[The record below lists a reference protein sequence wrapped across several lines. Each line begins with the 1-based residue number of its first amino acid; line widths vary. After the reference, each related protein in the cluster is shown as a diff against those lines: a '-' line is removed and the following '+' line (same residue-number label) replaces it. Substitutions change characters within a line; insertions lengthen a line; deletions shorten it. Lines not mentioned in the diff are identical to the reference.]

1 MSSEKTRD
9 DVQHG
14 ITAADVHYPVV
25 AEGTGKT
32 LDEAHGAKA
41 KEVRNAEFYAAITES
56 KIERWSKSSIEM
68 YFAVFIAFCCACA
81 NGYDGSLMGSI
92 IAMKPFMDTFNT
104 TLSGEKVAVITSLYS
119 VGSIVTA
126 PAAAAISDKWGR
138 RIAMFIGGV
147 VIIVGSII
155 ACTSNEIAQLTV
167 GRFVLGAGIA
177 IMTVGAPAYAIEI
190 APAHWRGRCTDVHKH
205 KTNSSPGFYN
215 CGWFG
220 GSIPAA
226 FVTFGC
232 SYITDDWSWRI
243 PLLLQCFTCIIVII
257 AVFFLPE
264 SPRFMMANGREEEA
278 IEFLVKYHGNGDPSS
293 RLVMLEIEEMRE
305 GIQND
310 GLDKVWWDYRP
321 FLLEHNGR
329 WRFLQVLM
337 MSVFGQFSGN
347 GLGYFNATI
356 FDGIG
361 IKTTAQQLGFN
372 VLNSC
377 LSAIGA
383 GIGVSY
389 SDRMPRRTVLIYG
402 TLVCAVMLAIN
413 GGTSAGVAQHSDSE
427 GNLDPNYKAYGQ
439 AALAFYFLFNTI
451 YSFTYTPLQGIIPA
465 EALDTNRRAKGL
477 ATSGVIVGLF
487 GFINQFAGPIALGN
501 IKYKYIFIF
510 VGWDLVEAVL
520 WYFFGSPYSVES
532 QGRTLEQLEWVYNQP
547 KPVKASLTVEKV
559 VVQAD
564 GKVTEKIVEESQSA

>member
-1 MSSEKTRD
+1 MSTEKTHD
-9 DVQHG
+9 EVQHD

-25 AEGTGKT
+25 LEGTGKT
-32 LDEAHGAKA
+32 LDKSHGAKE
-41 KEVRNAEFYAAITES
+41 KEVHNAEYYAAISET
-56 KIERWSKSSIEM
+56 KIERWSKSSIQM

-92 IAMKPFMDTFNT
+92 IAMQPFKDTFGT
-104 TLSGEKVAVITSLYS
+104 GMTGTPIAIITSLYS
-119 VGSIVTA
+119 VGSIVAA
-126 PAAAAISDKWGR
+126 PFAAAISDRWGR
-138 RIAMFIGGV
+138 RIAMFSGGWV
-147 VIIVGSII
+147 VIVGSII
-155 ACTSNEIAQLTV
+155 ACTASTIAQLTV
-167 GRFVLGAGIA
+167 GRFVLGCGIA

-190 APAHWRGRCTDVHKH
+190 APAHWRGRCT
-205 KTNSSPGFYN
+205 GFYN

-232 SYITDDWSWRI
+232 SYIQNDWSWRI

-257 AVFFLPE
+257 SVFFLPE
-264 SPRFMMANGREEEA
+264 SPRFHMANDREEEA
-278 IEFLVKYHGNGDPSS
+278 IAFLVKYHGNGDPSS

-305 GIQND
+305 GIKID
-310 GLDKVWWDYRP
+310 GLDKVWWDYRS
-321 FLLEHNGR
+321 FIMDHNGR

-347 GLGYFNATI
+347 GLGYFNPTI
-356 FDGIG
+356 FEGIG
-361 IKTTAQQLGFN
+361 VRGTAQQLGFN

-383 GIGVSY
+383 GVGVVF
-389 SDRMPRRTVLIYG
+389 SDRMPRRKVLIIG
-402 TLVCAVMLAIN
+402 TFVCAVLLAIN
-413 GGTSAGVAQHSDSE
+413 GGTSAGVAQHTVDDK
-427 GNLDPNYKAYGQ
+427 LDPNYVVYGQ
-439 AALAFYFLFNTI
+439 SALAFYFLFNTI
-451 YSFTYTPLQGIIPA
+451 YSFTYTPLQGIIPS

-477 ATSGVIVGLF
+477 AASGVIVGLF
-487 GFINQFAGPIALGN
+487 GFVNQFAGPIALGT

-510 VGWDLVEAVL
+510 VGWDIIEAIL
-520 WYFFGSPYSVES
+520 WYFFGVES

-547 KPVKASLTVEKV
+547 SPVKASLKVDKV

-564 GKVTEKIVEESQSA
+564 GKITEKIIEDGESA

>member
-1 MSSEKTRD
+1 MSSEKTHD
-9 DVQHG
+9 EVQHG
-14 ITAADVHYPVV
+14 ITAADVRYPVV

-41 KEVRNAEFYAAITES
+41 KEVRNAEFYAAITET
-56 KIERWSKSSIEM
+56 KIERWSRSSIEM

-92 IAMKPFMDTFNT
+92 IAMKPFQNTFNT
-104 TLSGEKVAVITSLYS
+104 TLSGEKVSVITSLYS

-126 PAAAAISDKWGR
+126 PIAAAISDRWGR

-155 ACTSNEIAQLTV
+155 ACTANTIAQLTV

-190 APAHWRGRCTDVHKH
+190 APAHWRGRCT
-205 KTNSSPGFYN
+205 GFYN

-257 AVFFLPE
+257 SVFFLPE

-383 GIGVSY
+383 GLGVSY
-389 SDRMPRRTVLIYG
+389 SDRMPRRTVLVYG
-402 TLVCAVMLAIN
+402 TFVCAAMLAIN

-427 GNLDPNYKAYGQ
+427 GNLDPDYKSYGQ

-520 WYFFGSPYSVES
+520 WYFFGVES

-559 VVQAD
+559 VIQAD

>member
-1 MSSEKTRD
+1 MSSEKENGE
-9 DVQHG
+9 VHHG
-14 ITAADVHYPVV
+14 ITAADIHYPVV

-41 KEVRNAEFYAAITES
+41 RQVRNAEYFAAISETN
-56 KIERWSKSSIEM
+56 IERWSKSSIQM
-68 YFAVFIAFCCACA
+68 YFAVFVAFCCACA

-92 IAMKPFMDTFNT
+92 IAMKPFMKTFGT
-104 TLSGEKVAVITSLYS
+104 GLSGEKISIITSLYS
-119 VGSIVTA
+119 VGTIITA
-126 PAAAAISDKWGR
+126 PFAAAISDRYGR
-138 RIAMFIGGV
+138 RIAMFSGGW

-155 ACTSNEIAQLTV
+155 ACTSNTIAQLTV
-167 GRFVLGAGIA
+167 GRFVLGCGIA

-190 APAHWRGRCTDVHKH
+190 APAHWRGRCT
-205 KTNSSPGFYN
+205 GFYN

-232 SYITDDWSWRI
+232 SYITNDWSWRI
-243 PLLLQCFTCIIVII
+243 PLLLQCFACFVVIVS
-257 AVFFLPE
+257 VFFLPE
-264 SPRFMMANGREEEA
+264 SPRFHMANGKEEEA
-278 IEFLVKYHGNGDPSS
+278 IAFLVKYHGNGDPSS
-293 RLVMLEIEEMRE
+293 RLVMLEVEEMKE
-305 GIQND
+305 GIKLD
-310 GLDKVWWDYRP
+310 GIDKVWWDYRS
-321 FLLEHNGR
+321 LIMEHNGR
-329 WRFLQVLM
+329 WRFLQVIL

-361 IKTTAQQLGFN
+361 IKTTPQQLGFN

-383 GIGVSY
+383 GIGVAL
-389 SDRMPRRTVLIYG
+389 SDKMPRRKVLIIG
-402 TLVCAVMLAIN
+402 TLICAVMLAIN
-413 GGTSAGVAQHSDSE
+413 GGTSAGVAKHSNSD
-427 GNLDPNYKAYGQ
+427 GDLDPKYVSYGQ
-439 AALAFYFLFNTI
+439 SALAFYFLFNAI

-477 ATSGVIVGLF
+477 AASGVIVGLF
-487 GFINQFAGPIALGN
+487 GFINQFAGPIALQN
-501 IKYKYIFIF
+501 IKYKYVYIF
-510 VGWDLVEAVL
+510 VAWDVVEAIL
-520 WYFFGSPYSVES
+520 WYFFCVET

-547 KPVKASLTVEKV
+547 KPVQASIKVEKV

-564 GKVTEKIVEESQSA
+564 GKVTEKIVGDGQSA